1 MLWTPRCSDVQE
13 ASAPSLLYET
23 EYIKQNCACS
33 FFLFV
38 FRVSPSLSPTNPAN
52 WWVFLLAS
60 IFAGSE
66 VNKNG
71 EQPHSCRS
79 LLSISHLWK
88 TKTVY
93 ALARF
98 FILINKTLWSPTG
111 WKHSFEYFLRQ
122 YLFCFMSTAAKHAT
136 VVVPRRC
143 PLASTMSSFVRLNV
157 ILIALKCKT
166 FWKQNSLSTV
176 VSTCVQ
182 QLPAQSLNALTA
194 TLWFLVHVWLTDLC
208 CKSIRTPTPNH

>member
-1 MLWTPRCSDVQE
+1 MDAPLLWRSRSIGPQPTVWDRVHKTKLC
-13 ASAPSLLYET
+13 LL
-23 EYIKQNCACS
+23 
-33 FFLFV
+33 FFFYLFSEFHPL
-38 FRVSPSLSPTNPAN
+38 FRLPTQRTDGF
-52 WWVFLLAS
+52 FLLAS

-166 FWKQNSLSTV
+166 FWKQIHSLLWCQHVYNNSQHRV
-176 VSTCVQ
+176 
-182 QLPAQSLNALTA
+182 
-194 TLWFLVHVWLTDLC
+194 
-208 CKSIRTPTPNH
+208 

>member
-1 MLWTPRCSDVQE
+1 MDAPLLWRSRSIGPQPTVWDRVHKTKLCLLFFFICF
-13 ASAPSLLYET
+13 PSFTL
-23 EYIKQNCACS
+23 S
-33 FFLFV
+33 FAYQ
-38 FRVSPSLSPTNPAN
+38 PSELMG
-52 WWVFLLAS
+52 FLLAS